1 MERRRLKPL
10 RLFSTDLDGTV
21 VGDNA
26 ATRRFRDF
34 WHSLP
39 DDLRPVLVFN
49 SGRLVDDQLA
59 LLEDVPLPRPD
70 YIIGGVG
77 TMLHARERGELE
89 SAYTHS
95 LGTGFDRQK
104 IADVMAG
111 LPGVTMQA
119 ERYQHGLKSSWFLHG
134 ADEKTL
140 SDIEATLVA
149 ADIDARIVYSSNR
162 DLDILPKAADKG
174 AALAWLC
181 GQLHIGLDESVVAGD
196 TGNDRA
202 MFELNGIRGVIVGNA
217 LPELLS
223 LANHDSRFFLSRAT
237 EADGVIE
244 GLQNW
249 GLHTGQRSSGN
260 NS

>member
-1 MERRRLKPL
+1 MKPL

-21 VGDNA
+21 VGDYD

-39 DDLRPVLVFN
+39 DEQRPVLVFN

-59 LLEDVPLPRPD
+59 LLEDAPLPRPD

-77 TMLHARERGELE
+77 TMLHAKGRSGLE
-89 SAYTHS
+89 TAYRRS
-95 LGTGFDRQK
+95 LGSGFDPLR
-104 IADVMAG
+104 IADVMSG
-111 LPGVTMQA
+111 RPGVTMQE
-119 ERYQHGLKSSWFLHG
+119 ERYQHGLKSSWFLHD
-134 ADEKTL
+134 ADEEAL
-140 SDIEATLVA
+140 ADIESSLLA
-149 ADIDARIVYSSNR
+149 ADIDARIVYSSGR

-181 GQLHIGLDESVVAGD
+181 GQLRIGLDESAVAGD

-202 MFELNGIRGVIVGNA
+202 MFELNDIRGVIVGNA
-217 LPELLS
+217 LPELVA
-223 LANHDSRFFLSRAT
+223 LAGLDNRFFQARAT

-244 GLQNW
+244 GLRHW
-249 GLHTGQRSSGN
+249 GLHPDGRNTGNYS
-260 NS
+260 

>member
-1 MERRRLKPL
+1 MRPL

-21 VGDNA
+21 VGNND

-34 WHSLP
+34 WQSLP
-39 DDLRPVLVFN
+39 DEHRPVLVFN

-59 LLEDVPLPRPD
+59 LLEEVPLPRPD

-77 TMLHARERGELE
+77 TMLHAKERGELE
-89 SAYTHS
+89 SAYRHS
-95 LGTGFDRQK
+95 LGTGFDPRR
-104 IADVMAG
+104 IADIMG
-111 LPGVTMQA
+111 RLPDVTMQA
-119 ERYQHGLKSSWFLHG
+119 EQYQHGLKSSWFLHD
-134 ADEKTL
+134 ADEKAL
-140 SDIEATLVA
+140 ADIEAALLA
-149 ADIDARIVYSSNR
+149 AKIDARIVYSSGR

-202 MFELNGIRGVIVGNA
+202 MFELNDVRGVIVGNA
-217 LPELLS
+217 LPELVSMANSNGRFYLS
-223 LANHDSRFFLSRAT
+223 GAT

-244 GLQNW
+244 GLRHW
-249 GLHTGQRSSGN
+249 GLDMGPAQFRP
-260 NS
+260 

>member
-1 MERRRLKPL
+1 MRPL

-21 VGDNA
+21 VGNND

-34 WHSLP
+34 WQSLP
-39 DDLRPVLVFN
+39 DEHRPVLVFN

-59 LLEDVPLPRPD
+59 LLEEVPLPRPD

-77 TMLHARERGELE
+77 TMLHAKERGELE
-89 SAYTHS
+89 SAYRHS
-95 LGTGFDRQK
+95 LGTGFDPRR
-104 IADVMAG
+104 IADVMG
-111 LPGVTMQA
+111 RLPDVTMQA
-119 ERYQHGLKSSWFLHG
+119 EQYQHGLKSSWFLHD
-134 ADEKTL
+134 ADEKAL
-140 SDIEATLVA
+140 ADIEAALLA
-149 ADIDARIVYSSNR
+149 AKIDARIVYSSGR

-202 MFELNGIRGVIVGNA
+202 MFELNGVRGVIVGNA
-217 LPELLS
+217 LPELVSMANSNGRFYLS
-223 LANHDSRFFLSRAT
+223 GAT

-244 GLQNW
+244 GLRHW
-249 GLHTGQRSSGN
+249 GLDMGPAQFRP
-260 NS
+260 

>member
-1 MERRRLKPL
+1 MERRRLRPL

-21 VGDNA
+21 VGDND

-34 WHSLP
+34 WQSLP
-39 DDLRPVLVFN
+39 DAQRPLLVFN
-49 SGRLVDDQLA
+49 SGRLIDDQLA
-59 LLEDVPLPRPD
+59 LLEEAPLPRPD

-77 TMLHARERGELE
+77 TMLHAKERGELE
-89 SAYTHS
+89 RAYASS
-95 LGTGFDRQK
+95 LGTGFDPQK

-111 LPGVTMQA
+111 VPGVTMQE

-134 ADEKTL
+134 ADDAALRK
-140 SDIEATLVA
+140 IEAALAA
-149 ADIDARIVYSSNR
+149 ADIDARIVYSSGR

-181 GQLHIGLDESVVAGD
+181 GQLHIGLDESAVAGD

-202 MFELNGIRGVIVGNA
+202 MFELKNIRGVIVGNA
-217 LPELLS
+217 LPELMS
-223 LANHDSRFFLSRAT
+223 LAHRDMRFFHAAAR

-244 GLQNW
+244 GLRHW
-249 GLHTGQRSSGN
+249 GVNPG
-260 NS
+260 

>member
-1 MERRRLKPL
+1 MRPL

-21 VGDNA
+21 VGNND

-34 WHSLP
+34 WQSLP
-39 DDLRPVLVFN
+39 DEHRPVLVFN

-59 LLEDVPLPRPD
+59 LLEEVPLPRPD

-77 TMLHARERGELE
+77 TMLHAKERGELE
-89 SAYTHS
+89 SAYRHS
-95 LGTGFDRQK
+95 LGTGFDPRR
-104 IADVMAG
+104 IADVMG
-111 LPGVTMQA
+111 RLPDVTMQA
-119 ERYQHGLKSSWFLHG
+119 EQYQHGLKSSWFLHD
-134 ADEKTL
+134 ADEKAL
-140 SDIEATLVA
+140 ADIEAALLA
-149 ADIDARIVYSSNR
+149 AEIDARIVYSSGR

-202 MFELNGIRGVIVGNA
+202 MFELNGVRGVIVGNA
-217 LPELLS
+217 LPELVSMANSNGRFYLS
-223 LANHDSRFFLSRAT
+223 GAT

-244 GLQNW
+244 GLRHW
-249 GLHTGQRSSGN
+249 GLDMGPAQLRP
-260 NS
+260 

>member
-1 MERRRLKPL
+1 MRPL

-21 VGDNA
+21 VGNND

-34 WHSLP
+34 WQSLP
-39 DDLRPVLVFN
+39 DEHRPVLVFN

-59 LLEDVPLPRPD
+59 LLEEVPLPRPD

-77 TMLHARERGELE
+77 TMLHAKERGELE
-89 SAYTHS
+89 SAYRHS
-95 LGTGFDRQK
+95 LGTGFDPRR
-104 IADVMAG
+104 IADVMG
-111 LPGVTMQA
+111 RLPDVTMQA
-119 ERYQHGLKSSWFLHG
+119 EQYQHSLKSSWFLHD
-134 ADEKTL
+134 ADEKAL
-140 SDIEATLVA
+140 ADIEAALLA
-149 ADIDARIVYSSNR
+149 AKIDARIVYSSGR

-202 MFELNGIRGVIVGNA
+202 MFELNDVRGVIVGNA
-217 LPELLS
+217 LPELVSMANSNGRFYLS
-223 LANHDSRFFLSRAT
+223 GAT

-244 GLQNW
+244 GLRHW
-249 GLHTGQRSSGN
+249 GLDMGPAQFRP
-260 NS
+260 

>member
-1 MERRRLKPL
+1 MRPL

-21 VGDNA
+21 VGNND

-34 WHSLP
+34 WQSLP
-39 DDLRPVLVFN
+39 DEHRPVLVFN

-59 LLEDVPLPRPD
+59 LLEEVPLPRPD

-77 TMLHARERGELE
+77 TMLHAKERGELE
-89 SAYTHS
+89 SAYRHS
-95 LGTGFDRQK
+95 LGTGFDPRR
-104 IADVMAG
+104 IADVMG
-111 LPGVTMQA
+111 RLPDVTMQA
-119 ERYQHGLKSSWFLHG
+119 EQYQHGLKSSWFLHD
-134 ADEKTL
+134 ADEKAL
-140 SDIEATLVA
+140 ADIEAALLA
-149 ADIDARIVYSSNR
+149 AKIDARIVYSSGR

-202 MFELNGIRGVIVGNA
+202 MFELNDVRGVIVGNA
-217 LPELLS
+217 LPELVSMANSNGRFYLS
-223 LANHDSRFFLSRAT
+223 GAT

-244 GLQNW
+244 GLRHW
-249 GLHTGQRSSGN
+249 GLDMGPAQFRP
-260 NS
+260 

>member
-1 MERRRLKPL
+1 MRPL

-21 VGDNA
+21 VGNND

-34 WHSLP
+34 WQSLP
-39 DDLRPVLVFN
+39 DEHRPVLVFN

-59 LLEDVPLPRPD
+59 LLEEVPLPRPD

-77 TMLHARERGELE
+77 TMLHAKERGELE
-89 SAYTHS
+89 SAYRHS
-95 LGTGFDRQK
+95 LGTGFDPRR
-104 IADVMAG
+104 IADVMG
-111 LPGVTMQA
+111 RLPDVTMQE
-119 ERYQHGLKSSWFLHG
+119 ERYQHGLKSSWFLHD
-134 ADEKTL
+134 ADEKAL
-140 SDIEATLVA
+140 ADIEAALLA
-149 ADIDARIVYSSNR
+149 AKIDARIVYSSGR

-202 MFELNGIRGVIVGNA
+202 MFELNDVRGVIVGNA
-217 LPELLS
+217 LPELVSMANSNGRFYLS
-223 LANHDSRFFLSRAT
+223 GAT

-244 GLQNW
+244 GLRHW
-249 GLHTGQRSSGN
+249 GLDMGPAQFRP
-260 NS
+260 